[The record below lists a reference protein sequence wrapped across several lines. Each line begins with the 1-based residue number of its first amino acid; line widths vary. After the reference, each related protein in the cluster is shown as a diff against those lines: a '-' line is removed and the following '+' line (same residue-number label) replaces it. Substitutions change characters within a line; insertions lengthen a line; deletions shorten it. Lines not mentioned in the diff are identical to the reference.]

1 MGILITVIPNFKECQ
16 YNKTILKH
24 ITIYI
29 ITLHEWMVMRIQGE
43 KVLSINKSIIL
54 FWFSSE
60 M

>member
-29 ITLHEWMVMRIQGE
+29 LLHYKNEW
-43 KVLSINKSIIL
+43 
-54 FWFSSE
+54 
-60 M
+60 